1 MIGLLKDYISM
12 AARNVRRGKSRSFLT
27 SLAIAIG
34 IAAVVLLTAIG
45 ESGKTL
51 IYAQLENI
59 GINGIMVF
67 SGESSSLSIQDGE
80 RIHARIAE
88 VVSCMPFETC
98 IGTYS
103 IYAHQSSSCVLIGV
117 DERLDEYM
125 RMDVL
130 YGRLFTAN
138 ECKNGSKVC
147 VVGSE
152 LAQKNYQRDNIVGK
166 KIIITNDG
174 ISDEYEIIGVVHAT
188 LNRFSS
194 VLGFQIPG
202 FLYVPYSAITTDDD
216 IGQLAVKVNGDNP
229 DTAVRQIESLLRKTK
244 VNGKSFQVENLSGY
258 MHEFDAVLGLLTG
271 VLSATA
277 AISLFVAGI
286 GIMNAMFATVSD
298 RRYEIGI
305 CKAIGADAWQIAL
318 TFLLETMMLTLLGG
332 IGGLIFGLAV
342 AAAVFAFLGTS
353 LTLNIYAILLPCL
366 ITLTVG
372 LLSGILPAV
381 SAARLQPI
389 IAIRKEL

>member
-298 RRYEIGI
+298 RRSEIGI

-389 IAIRKEL
+389 IAIRKES

>member
-12 AARNVRRGKSRSFLT
+12 AARNVRRGKSSSFLT
-27 SLAIAIG
+27 SLDIAIG

-88 VVSCMPFETC
+88 VASCMPFETC

-298 RRYEIGI
+298 RRSEIGI

-389 IAIRKEL
+389 IAIRKES

>member
-27 SLAIAIG
+27 PLAIAIG

-298 RRYEIGI
+298 RRSEIGI

-389 IAIRKEL
+389 IAIRKES

>member
-59 GINGIMVF
+59 GIHGIMVF

-88 VVSCMPFETC
+88 VASCMPFETC

-298 RRYEIGI
+298 RRSEIGI

-389 IAIRKEL
+389 IAIRKES

>member
-1 MIGLLKDYISM
+1 MIGLLKDYICM

-80 RIHARIAE
+80 RIHARISE
-88 VVSCMPFETC
+88 VASCMPFETC

-103 IYAHQSSSCVLIGV
+103 VYAHQSNSCVLIGV
-117 DERLDEYM
+117 DERLDDYM
-125 RMDVL
+125 CMDIL

-166 KIIITNDG
+166 KITITRG
-174 ISDEYEIIGVVHAT
+174 GVSDEYEIIGVVHAT

-216 IGQLAVKVNGDNP
+216 IGQLAVKVNGNNP

-244 VNGKSFQVENLSGY
+244 TNGKSFQVENLSGY

-298 RRYEIGI
+298 RRSEIGI

-318 TFLLETMMLTLLGG
+318 TFLLETMMITLLGG
-332 IGGLIFGLAV
+332 ICGLVFGLAV
-342 AAAVFAFLGTS
+342 AAAAFALLGTS
-353 LTLNIYAILLPCL
+353 LTLNTYAILLPCL
-366 ITLTVG
+366 ITLSVG

-389 IAIRKEL
+389 IAIRKE

>member
-88 VVSCMPFETC
+88 VASCMPFETC

-174 ISDEYEIIGVVHAT
+174 ISDKYEIIGVVHAT

-298 RRYEIGI
+298 RRSEIGI

-389 IAIRKEL
+389 IAIRKES

>member
-51 IYAQLENI
+51 IYAQLEN
-59 GINGIMVF
+59 
-67 SGESSSLSIQDGE
+67 SSLSIQDGE

-88 VVSCMPFETC
+88 VASCMPFETC

-298 RRYEIGI
+298 RRSEIGI

-389 IAIRKEL
+389 IAIRKES

>member
-88 VVSCMPFETC
+88 VASCMPFETC

-166 KIIITNDG
+166 KIIISNDG

-298 RRYEIGI
+298 RRSEIGI

-389 IAIRKEL
+389 IAIRKES

>member
-12 AARNVRRGKSRSFLT
+12 AARNIRRGKSRSFLT

-67 SGESSSLSIQDGE
+67 SGESNSLSIQDGE

-88 VVSCMPFETC
+88 VASCMPFETC

-298 RRYEIGI
+298 RRSEIGI

-389 IAIRKEL
+389 IAIRKES

>member
-88 VVSCMPFETC
+88 VASCMPFETC

-147 VVGSE
+147 VVVSE

-244 VNGKSFQVENLSGY
+244 INGKSFQVENLSGY

-298 RRYEIGI
+298 RRSEIGI

-389 IAIRKEL
+389 IAIRKES

>member
-88 VVSCMPFETC
+88 VASCMPFETC

-117 DERLDEYM
+117 DERPDEYM

-298 RRYEIGI
+298 RRSEIGI

-389 IAIRKEL
+389 IAIRKES

>member
-88 VVSCMPFETC
+88 VASCMPFETC

-103 IYAHQSSSCVLIGV
+103 IYTHQSSSCVLIGV

-298 RRYEIGI
+298 RRSEIGI

-389 IAIRKEL
+389 IAIRKES

>member
-88 VVSCMPFETC
+88 VASCMPFETC

-298 RRYEIGI
+298 RRSEIGI

-342 AAAVFAFLGTS
+342 AAAGFAFLGTS

-389 IAIRKEL
+389 IAIRKES

>member
-88 VVSCMPFETC
+88 VTSCMPFETC

-298 RRYEIGI
+298 RRSEIGI

-389 IAIRKEL
+389 IAIRKES

>member
-244 VNGKSFQVENLSGY
+244 VNGKSVQVENLSGY

-298 RRYEIGI
+298 RRSEIGI

-389 IAIRKEL
+389 IAIRKES

>member
-67 SGESSSLSIQDGE
+67 SGESNSLSIQDGE

-298 RRYEIGI
+298 RRSEIGI

-389 IAIRKEL
+389 IAIRKES

>member
-88 VVSCMPFETC
+88 VASCMPFETC

-298 RRYEIGI
+298 RRSEIGI

-372 LLSGILPAV
+372 LLSGILPAI

-389 IAIRKEL
+389 IAIRKES

>member
-88 VVSCMPFETC
+88 VASCMPFETC

-298 RRYEIGI
+298 RRSEIGI

-342 AAAVFAFLGTS
+342 AAAVFAFFGTS

-389 IAIRKEL
+389 IAIRKES

>member
-1 MIGLLKDYISM
+1 
-12 AARNVRRGKSRSFLT
+12 
-27 SLAIAIG
+27 
-34 IAAVVLLTAIG
+34 
-45 ESGKTL
+45 
-51 IYAQLENI
+51 
-59 GINGIMVF
+59 
-67 SGESSSLSIQDGE
+67 
-80 RIHARIAE
+80 
-88 VVSCMPFETC
+88 
-98 IGTYS
+98 
-103 IYAHQSSSCVLIGV
+103 
-117 DERLDEYM
+117 
-125 RMDVL
+125 
-130 YGRLFTAN
+130 
-138 ECKNGSKVC
+138 
-147 VVGSE
+147 
-152 LAQKNYQRDNIVGK
+152 
-166 KIIITNDG
+166 
-174 ISDEYEIIGVVHAT
+174 
-188 LNRFSS
+188 
-194 VLGFQIPG
+194 
-202 FLYVPYSAITTDDD
+202 
-216 IGQLAVKVNGDNP
+216 
-229 DTAVRQIESLLRKTK
+229 
-244 VNGKSFQVENLSGY
+244 

-298 RRYEIGI
+298 RRSEIGI

-389 IAIRKEL
+389 IAIRKES

>member
-88 VVSCMPFETC
+88 VASCMPFETC

-298 RRYEIGI
+298 RRSEIGI

-318 TFLLETMMLTLLGG
+318 TFLLETTMLTLLGG

-389 IAIRKEL
+389 IAIRKES

>member
-88 VVSCMPFETC
+88 VASCMPFETC

-188 LNRFSS
+188 LNRFSNS
-194 VLGFQIPG
+194 RL
-202 FLYVPYSAITTDDD
+202 
-216 IGQLAVKVNGDNP
+216 
-229 DTAVRQIESLLRKTK
+229 SLCPIQRHY
-244 VNGKSFQVENLSGY
+244 N
-258 MHEFDAVLGLLTG
+258 
-271 VLSATA
+271 
-277 AISLFVAGI
+277 
-286 GIMNAMFATVSD
+286 
-298 RRYEIGI
+298 RR
-305 CKAIGADAWQIAL
+305 
-318 TFLLETMMLTLLGG
+318 
-332 IGGLIFGLAV
+332 
-342 AAAVFAFLGTS
+342 
-353 LTLNIYAILLPCL
+353 
-366 ITLTVG
+366 
-372 LLSGILPAV
+372 
-381 SAARLQPI
+381 
-389 IAIRKEL
+389 

>member
-1 MIGLLKDYISM
+1 MIGLLKDYICM

-51 IYAQLENI
+51 NYAQLENI

-67 SGESSSLSIQDGE
+67 SGESSSLSIQDRE
-80 RIHARIAE
+80 RIYARISD

-98 IGTYS
+98 VGTYS
-103 IYAHQSSSCVLIGV
+103 VYAHQSNSCVLIGV

-125 RMDVL
+125 RMDIL

-166 KIIITNDG
+166 KITITNGG

-194 VLGFQIPG
+194 ALGFQIPG

-229 DTAVRQIESLLRKTK
+229 DTAVRQIEALLRKTK
-244 VNGKSFQVENLSGY
+244 ANGKSFQVENLSGY
-258 MHEFDAVLGLLTG
+258 MHEFDAVLSLLTG

-298 RRYEIGI
+298 RRSEIGI

-318 TFLLETMMLTLLGG
+318 TFLLETMMITLLGG
-332 IGGLIFGLAV
+332 ICGLVLGLAV
-342 AAAVFAFLGTS
+342 AAAAFALLGMF
-353 LTLNIYAILLPCL
+353 LTLNAHAVLFPCL
-366 ITLTVG
+366 ITLSIG

-389 IAIRKEL
+389 IAIRKE

>member
-88 VVSCMPFETC
+88 VASCMPFETC

-298 RRYEIGI
+298 RRSEIGI

-389 IAIRKEL
+389 IAIRNES

>member
-88 VVSCMPFETC
+88 VASCMPFETC

-298 RRYEIGI
+298 RRSEIGI

-389 IAIRKEL
+389 IAILKES

>member
-1 MIGLLKDYISM
+1 MSGLLKDYICM

-80 RIHARIAE
+80 RIHARISE
-88 VVSCMPFETC
+88 VASCMPFETC

-103 IYAHQSSSCVLIGV
+103 VYAHQSNSCVLIGV
-117 DERLDEYM
+117 DERLDDYM
-125 RMDVL
+125 HMDIL

-166 KIIITNDG
+166 KITITRG
-174 ISDEYEIIGVVHAT
+174 GVSDEYEIIGVVHAT

-244 VNGKSFQVENLSGY
+244 TNGKSFQVENLSGY

-298 RRYEIGI
+298 RRSEIGI

-318 TFLLETMMLTLLGG
+318 TFLLETMMITLLGG
-332 IGGLIFGLAV
+332 ICGLVFGLAV
-342 AAAVFAFLGTS
+342 AAAAFALLGTS
-353 LTLNIYAILLPCL
+353 LTLNAYAILLPCL
-366 ITLTVG
+366 ITLSVG

-389 IAIRKEL
+389 IAIRKE

>member
-51 IYAQLENI
+51 IYAQLKNI

-88 VVSCMPFETC
+88 VASCMPFETC

-298 RRYEIGI
+298 RRSEIGI

-389 IAIRKEL
+389 IAIRKES

>member
-12 AARNVRRGKSRSFLT
+12 AAKNVRRGKSRSFLT

-88 VVSCMPFETC
+88 VASCMPFETC

-298 RRYEIGI
+298 RRSEIGI

-389 IAIRKEL
+389 IAIRKES

>member
-88 VVSCMPFETC
+88 VASCMPFETC

-244 VNGKSFQVENLSGY
+244 INGKSFQVENLSGY

-298 RRYEIGI
+298 RRSEIGI

-389 IAIRKEL
+389 IAIRKES

>member
-67 SGESSSLSIQDGE
+67 SGEGSSLSIQDGE

-88 VVSCMPFETC
+88 VASCMPFETC

-298 RRYEIGI
+298 RRSEIGI

-389 IAIRKEL
+389 IAIRKES

>member
-67 SGESSSLSIQDGE
+67 SGESSSLSIQEGE

-88 VVSCMPFETC
+88 VASCMPFETC

-298 RRYEIGI
+298 RRSEIGI

-389 IAIRKEL
+389 IAIRKES

>member
-88 VVSCMPFETC
+88 VASCMPFETC

-298 RRYEIGI
+298 RRSEIGI

-381 SAARLQPI
+381 SAARLQPN
-389 IAIRKEL
+389 IAIRKES

>member
-88 VVSCMPFETC
+88 VASCMPFETC

-298 RRYEIGI
+298 RRSEIGI

-318 TFLLETMMLTLLGG
+318 TFLLETMMLTMLGG

-389 IAIRKEL
+389 IAIRKES

>member
-298 RRYEIGI
+298 RRSEVGI

-389 IAIRKEL
+389 IAIRKES

>member
-244 VNGKSFQVENLSGY
+244 INGKSFQVENLSGY

-298 RRYEIGI
+298 RRSEIGI

-389 IAIRKEL
+389 IAIRKES

>member
-1 MIGLLKDYISM
+1 MIGLLKDYIGM

-88 VVSCMPFETC
+88 VASCMPFETC

-298 RRYEIGI
+298 RRSEIGI

>member
-88 VVSCMPFETC
+88 VASCMPFETC

-298 RRYEIGI
+298 RRSEIGI

-389 IAIRKEL
+389 IAIRKES

>member
-88 VVSCMPFETC
+88 VASCMPFETC

-229 DTAVRQIESLLRKTK
+229 DTAVRQIESLLRKTQ

-298 RRYEIGI
+298 RRSEIGI

-389 IAIRKEL
+389 IAIRKES

>member
-298 RRYEIGI
+298 RRSEIGI